1 VRFIVKRSVIIL
13 FSAAVLTGFAS
24 LASAQAKIG
33 VVSTNRL
40 MSDAPQAKAANDA
53 IRAEFAPREKEI
65 QTLGLQLKTREEK
78 LQKDAATMTELQR
91 SSEEKALR
99 DGYRELTLKQ
109 ETVQED
115 FNARRNEEMSRL
127 NRTLLEEVQVFAK
140 AQGYDLI
147 LADGVLFATAA
158 MDVTGPVLEALK
170 NRRPAAAAPA
180 APASRPAPAPV
191 PAKP

>member
-1 VRFIVKRSVIIL
+1 VKRTAIVLLSI
-13 FSAAVLTGFAS
+13 AALTGFAS
-24 LASAQAKIG
+24 VASAQAKIG

-53 IRAEFAPREKEI
+53 IRAEFAPREREI

-78 LQKDAATMTELQR
+78 LQKDAATMTEIQR

-115 FNARRNEEMSRL
+115 FNARRNEEMSKL
-127 NRTLLEEVQVFAK
+127 NRTLLEEVQTFAR
-140 AQGYDLI
+140 AQGFDLI
-147 LADGVLFATAA
+147 LADGVLFATPAL
-158 MDVTGPVLEALK
+158 DVTVPVLEALK
-170 NRRPAAAAPA
+170 KRPAAAPA
-180 APASRPAPAPV
+180 A
-191 PAKP
+191 AKP

>member
-1 VRFIVKRSVIIL
+1 MKRSVIVML
-13 FSAAVLTGFAS
+13 SVATLTGFAS
-24 LASAQAKIG
+24 VASAQAKIG

-40 MSDAPQAKAANDA
+40 MSDAPQAKAANEA
-53 IRAEFAPREKEI
+53 IRAEFAPREREI

-78 LQKDAATMTELQR
+78 LAKDQATMTEIQR
-91 SSEEKALR
+91 NSEEKALR

-115 FNARRNEEMSRL
+115 FNARRNEEMSKL
-127 NRTLLEEVQVFAK
+127 NRTLLEEVQAFAK

-147 LADGVLFATAA
+147 LADGVLYATGAL
-158 MDVTGPVLEALK
+158 DVTGPVLEALK

-180 APASRPAPAPV
+180 APAPRPAPAT